1 MITED
6 DIVKKLIAFV
16 VSAHL
21 LPISLYASQVQLD
34 AELEQAMASWK
45 ASQQTVQ
52 DKDEFE
58 QFKTQHFE
66 QYDKYVEAHFA
77 EFDAY
82 RDNLIL
88 EWGDAQ
94 ISSRSQYVHYSK
106 DNNARLMVDFEQDQ
120 LVVSV
125 KHSSKQD
132 VSKAQAQQAFKDFL
146 QENSAL
152 LTEFFQHQSIKDQQ
166 EAITKAQSYVV
177 DNAKRAT
184 ALITAKAQIKSQT
197 LQQQQVIDK
206 QFDTVLADN
215 DDNTATSNVIDD
227 QQDEE
232 AAAQLKAK
240 KQAIEAL
247 QVKRIKKLK
256 ESIKDLPKKSSDT
269 VVTEFV
275 ITLPKNTL
283 AQKRASGYV
292 KQIQAQSERFSID
305 NSLVLAVM
313 HTESHFN
320 PLAKS
325 PIPAYG
331 LMQVVPTSAGVDVNR
346 FLYDID
352 EPMSGPYLYV
362 TDNNIEA
369 GTAYLHLLNDRYLRH
384 IEDPLSRKYCTIAA
398 YNTGAGNVARVFNSD
413 GSRNIKKASRVI
425 NSMSPELVLKTLQSH
440 LPYDE
445 TKRYLDK
452 VLSKETL
459 YIQ

>member
-1 MITED
+1 M
-6 DIVKKLIAFV
+6 KKLIAFV

-21 LPISLYASQVQLD
+21 LPISLYASQEQLD
-34 AELEQAMASWK
+34 AELGQAMASWK

-58 QFKTQHFE
+58 QFKARHFQ
-66 QYDKYVEAHFA
+66 QYDKYIETHFA

-82 RDNLIL
+82 RDDLIL

-94 ISSRSQYVHYSK
+94 MSSRSQYVHYLKNS
-106 DNNARLMVDFEQDQ
+106 DARLLVDFEQDQ

-125 KHSSKQD
+125 KHNMKRD
-132 VSKAQAQQAFKDFL
+132 VSKGQAQQIFKTFL

-152 LTEFFQHQSIKDQQ
+152 LTEFFQHQSVKHQQ
-166 EAITKAQSYVV
+166 NAIEKGSSYIV

-184 ALITAKAQIKSQT
+184 ALVAAKAQIKTQT
-197 LQQQQVIDK
+197 LQQQQLVEK
-206 QFDTVLADN
+206 QFDAVLADT
-215 DDNTATSNVIDD
+215 DDTVSGPNALDD
-227 QQDEE
+227 SKGNE
-232 AAAQLKAK
+232 AAEQLKAK

-256 ESIKDLPKKSSDT
+256 ESIKSLPKMSGDT
-269 VVTEFV
+269 AITEFT
-275 ITLPKNTL
+275 IKLPKNTL
-283 AQKRASGYV
+283 AQKRASGYI
-292 KQIQAQSERFSID
+292 KQIQAQSERFAID

-325 PIPAYG
+325 HIPAYG

-398 YNTGAGNVARVFNSD
+398 YNTGAGNVARVFNSN
-413 GSRNIKKASRVI
+413 GSRNIKQASKII
-425 NSMSPELVLKTLQSH
+425 NSMSPQLVLKTLQSD